1 MAENRAGGILMSSFV
16 AGALLAAAI
25 FAPSAWEPVPGPY
38 FGLDEQAAGSP
49 APAAAPDPGMEA
61 AHAELS
67 ARANAMPA
75 NSMPANSVPANAVP
89 ANAVQANAVQA
100 NSVQANSVQANSAQ
114 ANAAQANAAQAS
126 DASAVADPAAPVR
139 HDVVPPPPVR
149 SAVPPERVAVAE
161 TTSVAAVAALAGT
174 LPVPVTNPATTPT
187 GSSASVPD
195 ALPFVAATP
204 EPVDVPPESLKAM
217 ITRRQAAQP
226 ATPRTVPTVTA
237 VGPTPADQTL
247 AGPPPI
253 AEPMPEQP
261 VPVVRSSSRNLSDVQ
276 SSDGVKPVA
285 GNEAAAEPDTR
296 QVVRPSAMATGSLG
310 AAPLPGGPWTDPD
323 AANWSEIPAQPT
335 DAARRRGWLGERGPG
350 DVAAGQEDDREPR
363 PAKSPLGGR
372 ILERLRPSP
381 RVARLPGASGASDVQ
396 AVVPPDIGRWP
407 RPVRLE
413 QQFTHLGEIAAAL
426 GQAGESLTLWIDRSR
441 VILGEALETRGPRD
455 AAADS
460 SLVALGEHVLA
471 GMSLADTTADA
482 GVASHTRRAA
492 LAIARRVAVWRATA
506 ALCADI
512 HRGQGGVAAQ
522 DAADAMTR
530 QAAGRTTA
538 EVARLLDA
546 IERFETEPTAPDA
559 SVVRAALGSIA
570 GFYPSASHALLR
582 AVDDHY
588 VAPNVRIAVHQHFME
603 KLMPEAA
610 VDTGPFQDVVM
621 GREVRGTRRVERTT
635 TLRLM
640 PDDDEISFHLEVH
653 GDIASRST
661 TESGPVSVTARS
673 ASAFTVRKPI
683 KISSQGLLFGNA
695 AGTAS
700 NRSHVDAIQTS
711 FDSVPMMGSLVRNI
725 AKNQQA
731 EAMPE
736 ANREVIDKIVSRA
749 CREIDSQSEPQFAEL
764 AQRVRDKVWMPL
776 VNLGLDPTAVA
787 METSST
793 QATMRLRLASATQLA
808 AHTPRPRAPA
818 DAMLSLQVHE
828 SSVNNVVDRLA
839 LAGRRQ
845 TLEELIRMVC
855 AKVGAEPRIPDELPE
870 GVTVQFADVQPLRV
884 ECRDGLVHV
893 RVTLDA
899 IESGR
904 RDWLDI
910 VAHVAYRPVCN
921 GPQVFLERDGP
932 IRLSGPGHEG
942 RMELALR
949 TIFGKIFPKERPIAL
964 LPEKIVDNPRLAGA
978 QAVQAVSS
986 DGWLAIA
993 LQQVTVAQPAEKPAE
1008 KRAADV
1014 RRKVIFR

>member
-1 MAENRAGGILMSSFV
+1 
-16 AGALLAAAI
+16 
-25 FAPSAWEPVPGPY
+25 
-38 FGLDEQAAGSP
+38 
-49 APAAAPDPGMEA
+49 
-61 AHAELS
+61 
-67 ARANAMPA
+67 
-75 NSMPANSVPANAVP
+75 
-89 ANAVQANAVQA
+89 
-100 NSVQANSVQANSAQ
+100 
-114 ANAAQANAAQAS
+114 
-126 DASAVADPAAPVR
+126 
-139 HDVVPPPPVR
+139 
-149 SAVPPERVAVAE
+149 
-161 TTSVAAVAALAGT
+161 
-174 LPVPVTNPATTPT
+174 
-187 GSSASVPD
+187 
-195 ALPFVAATP
+195 
-204 EPVDVPPESLKAM
+204 
-217 ITRRQAAQP
+217 
-226 ATPRTVPTVTA
+226 
-237 VGPTPADQTL
+237 
-247 AGPPPI
+247 
-253 AEPMPEQP
+253 
-261 VPVVRSSSRNLSDVQ
+261 
-276 SSDGVKPVA
+276 
-285 GNEAAAEPDTR
+285 
-296 QVVRPSAMATGSLG
+296 
-310 AAPLPGGPWTDPD
+310 
-323 AANWSEIPAQPT
+323 
-335 DAARRRGWLGERGPG
+335 
-350 DVAAGQEDDREPR
+350 
-363 PAKSPLGGR
+363 
-372 ILERLRPSP
+372 
-381 RVARLPGASGASDVQ
+381 
-396 AVVPPDIGRWP
+396 
-407 RPVRLE
+407 
-413 QQFTHLGEIAAAL
+413 
-426 GQAGESLTLWIDRSR
+426 
-441 VILGEALETRGPRD
+441 
-455 AAADS
+455 
-460 SLVALGEHVLA
+460 
-471 GMSLADTTADA
+471 
-482 GVASHTRRAA
+482 
-492 LAIARRVAVWRATA
+492 
-506 ALCADI
+506 
-512 HRGQGGVAAQ
+512 
-522 DAADAMTR
+522 
-530 QAAGRTTA
+530 
-538 EVARLLDA
+538 
-546 IERFETEPTAPDA
+546 
-559 SVVRAALGSIA
+559 VRAALGSIA

-635 TLRLM
+635 TLRLV

-711 FDSVPMMGSLVRNI
+711 FDSVPMMGSLVRSI

-749 CREIDSQSEPQFAEL
+749 CREVDSQSEPQFAEL

-787 METSST
+787 METSSM

-808 AHTPRPRAPA
+808 AHTPRPRAPV

-1014 RRKVIFR
+1014 RRKVMFR

>member
-1 MAENRAGGILMSSFV
+1 MAENRAGGILVSSFV
-16 AGALLAAAI
+16 AGALLAAAV

-38 FGLDEQAAGSP
+38 FGLDEQAAGHP
-49 APAAAPDPGMEA
+49 ASAAAPDPGMEA

-67 ARANAMPA
+67 ARANAA
-75 NSMPANSVPANAVP
+75 PANAVP
-89 ANAVQANAVQA
+89 ANAAPANAVP
-100 NSVQANSVQANSAQ
+100 
-114 ANAAQANAAQAS
+114 AS
-126 DASAVADPAAPVR
+126 DASAAADPAAPAQF
-139 HDVVPPPPVR
+139 DDVPPPSVR

-174 LPVPVTNPATTPT
+174 LPVPVTNPATAPT
-187 GSSASVPD
+187 GPAAAVPD
-195 ALPFVAATP
+195 TPPLVAATP
-204 EPVDVPPESLKAM
+204 EPVDAPPESLKAM
-217 ITRRQAAQP
+217 ITRRQAARP
-226 ATPRTVPTVTA
+226 ATPRTLPTVTA
-237 VGPTPADQTL
+237 VSPSPADHLPSDQTPSDQTP

-253 AEPMPEQP
+253 AEPMPEHP
-261 VPVVRSSSRNLSDVQ
+261 VPVVRSSSRNLADAQ
-276 SSDGVKPVA
+276 SADGVKPVA

-296 QVVRPSAMATGSLG
+296 QVVRPSAVATGSLG

-335 DAARRRGWLGERGPG
+335 DAARRRGWLGDRCPG
-350 DVAAGQEDDREPR
+350 DVAAGHVDDREQR

-381 RVARLPGASGASDVQ
+381 RVARLPDASAASDVQ

-413 QQFTHLGEIAAAL
+413 QQFTHLGDIAAAV
-426 GQAGESLTLWIDRSR
+426 GQAGEPLTLWIDRSR
-441 VILGEALETRGPRD
+441 VVLGEVLETRGPRD

-512 HRGQGGVAAQ
+512 HRGQEGVAAQ

-635 TLRLM
+635 TLRLV

-711 FDSVPMMGSLVRNI
+711 FDSVPMMGSLVRSI

-749 CREIDSQSEPQFAEL
+749 CREVDSQSEPQFAEL

-787 METSST
+787 METSSM

-808 AHTPRPRAPA
+808 AHTPRPRAPV

-1014 RRKVIFR
+1014 RRKVMFR

>member
-16 AGALLAAAI
+16 AGALLAAAV

-38 FGLDEQAAGSP
+38 FGLDEQAAGNP

-67 ARANAMPA
+67 ARVNAMP
-75 NSMPANSVPANAVP
+75 S
-89 ANAVQANAVQA
+89 
-100 NSVQANSVQANSAQ
+100 
-114 ANAAQANAAQAS
+114 NAAQANAAQAS

-174 LPVPVTNPATTPT
+174 LPFPVTNPATTPT
-187 GSSASVPD
+187 GSSAAVPD
-195 ALPFVAATP
+195 APPFVAATP

-237 VGPTPADQTL
+237 VGPTPADQTPTDHSLADHSL

-261 VPVVRSSSRNLSDVQ
+261 VPVVRSSSRNFSDVQ
-276 SSDGVKPVA
+276 SPDGVKPVA

-381 RVARLPGASGASDVQ
+381 RVARLPDASGASDVQ
-396 AVVPPDIGRWP
+396 AVVSPDIGRWP

>member
-1 MAENRAGGILMSSFV
+1 
-16 AGALLAAAI
+16 
-25 FAPSAWEPVPGPY
+25 
-38 FGLDEQAAGSP
+38 
-49 APAAAPDPGMEA
+49 
-61 AHAELS
+61 
-67 ARANAMPA
+67 
-75 NSMPANSVPANAVP
+75 
-89 ANAVQANAVQA
+89 
-100 NSVQANSVQANSAQ
+100 
-114 ANAAQANAAQAS
+114 
-126 DASAVADPAAPVR
+126 
-139 HDVVPPPPVR
+139 
-149 SAVPPERVAVAE
+149 
-161 TTSVAAVAALAGT
+161 
-174 LPVPVTNPATTPT
+174 
-187 GSSASVPD
+187 
-195 ALPFVAATP
+195 
-204 EPVDVPPESLKAM
+204 
-217 ITRRQAAQP
+217 
-226 ATPRTVPTVTA
+226 
-237 VGPTPADQTL
+237 
-247 AGPPPI
+247 
-253 AEPMPEQP
+253 
-261 VPVVRSSSRNLSDVQ
+261 
-276 SSDGVKPVA
+276 
-285 GNEAAAEPDTR
+285 
-296 QVVRPSAMATGSLG
+296 
-310 AAPLPGGPWTDPD
+310 
-323 AANWSEIPAQPT
+323 
-335 DAARRRGWLGERGPG
+335 
-350 DVAAGQEDDREPR
+350 
-363 PAKSPLGGR
+363 
-372 ILERLRPSP
+372 
-381 RVARLPGASGASDVQ
+381 
-396 AVVPPDIGRWP
+396 
-407 RPVRLE
+407 
-413 QQFTHLGEIAAAL
+413 
-426 GQAGESLTLWIDRSR
+426 
-441 VILGEALETRGPRD
+441 
-455 AAADS
+455 
-460 SLVALGEHVLA
+460 
-471 GMSLADTTADA
+471 
-482 GVASHTRRAA
+482 
-492 LAIARRVAVWRATA
+492 
-506 ALCADI
+506 
-512 HRGQGGVAAQ
+512 
-522 DAADAMTR
+522 
-530 QAAGRTTA
+530 
-538 EVARLLDA
+538 
-546 IERFETEPTAPDA
+546 
-559 SVVRAALGSIA
+559 
-570 GFYPSASHALLR
+570 
-582 AVDDHY
+582 VDDHY

-635 TLRLM
+635 TLRLV

-711 FDSVPMMGSLVRNI
+711 FDSVPMMGSLVRSI

-749 CREIDSQSEPQFAEL
+749 CREVDSQSEPQFAEL

-787 METSST
+787 METSSM

-808 AHTPRPRAPA
+808 AHTPRPRAPV

-1014 RRKVIFR
+1014 RRKVMFR

>member
-1 MAENRAGGILMSSFV
+1 
-16 AGALLAAAI
+16 
-25 FAPSAWEPVPGPY
+25 
-38 FGLDEQAAGSP
+38 
-49 APAAAPDPGMEA
+49 
-61 AHAELS
+61 
-67 ARANAMPA
+67 
-75 NSMPANSVPANAVP
+75 
-89 ANAVQANAVQA
+89 
-100 NSVQANSVQANSAQ
+100 
-114 ANAAQANAAQAS
+114 
-126 DASAVADPAAPVR
+126 
-139 HDVVPPPPVR
+139 
-149 SAVPPERVAVAE
+149 
-161 TTSVAAVAALAGT
+161 
-174 LPVPVTNPATTPT
+174 
-187 GSSASVPD
+187 
-195 ALPFVAATP
+195 
-204 EPVDVPPESLKAM
+204 
-217 ITRRQAAQP
+217 
-226 ATPRTVPTVTA
+226 
-237 VGPTPADQTL
+237 
-247 AGPPPI
+247 
-253 AEPMPEQP
+253 
-261 VPVVRSSSRNLSDVQ
+261 
-276 SSDGVKPVA
+276 
-285 GNEAAAEPDTR
+285 
-296 QVVRPSAMATGSLG
+296 
-310 AAPLPGGPWTDPD
+310 
-323 AANWSEIPAQPT
+323 
-335 DAARRRGWLGERGPG
+335 
-350 DVAAGQEDDREPR
+350 
-363 PAKSPLGGR
+363 
-372 ILERLRPSP
+372 
-381 RVARLPGASGASDVQ
+381 VQ

-407 RPVRLE
+407 RPGRLE

-512 HRGQGGVAAQ
+512 HRGQEGVAAQ

-635 TLRLM
+635 TLRLV

-711 FDSVPMMGSLVRNI
+711 FDSVPMMGSLVRSI

-749 CREIDSQSEPQFAEL
+749 CREVDSQSEPQFAEL

-787 METSST
+787 METSSM

-808 AHTPRPRAPA
+808 AHTPRPRAPV

-964 LPEKIVDNPRLAGA
+964 LPEKIVANPRLAGA

-1014 RRKVIFR
+1014 RRKVMFR